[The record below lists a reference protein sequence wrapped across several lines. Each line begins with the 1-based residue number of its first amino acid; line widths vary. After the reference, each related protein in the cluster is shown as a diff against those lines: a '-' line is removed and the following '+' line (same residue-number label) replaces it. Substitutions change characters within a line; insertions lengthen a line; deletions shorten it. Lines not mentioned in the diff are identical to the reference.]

1 MGREI
6 VTARVDVDGG
16 FESYDVKGF
25 FDASFDPVVLGREH
39 SYVLLTEVVA
49 VVTGVLQHCR
59 LVLPKSI
66 GSGGFMLLE
75 AGVNCPFS
83 FPYISSWAWC

>member
-1 MGREI
+1 MGRES
-6 VTARVDVDGG
+6 VTARVNVDGV

-25 FDASFDPVVLGREH
+25 FNASFDPVVVGREH

-49 VVTGVLQHCR
+49 AVTGVLQHCR
-59 LVLPKSI
+59 LVLPESI